1 MIIDQSHRI
10 WALTTGIATLVAAL
24 AYFLTFHT
32 DIGPTPLHE
41 SIGGSLLGLFF
52 GTVSFLIFV
61 FAALLGWRRKHP
73 SWRVGRMQFWMKGHI
88 WLTFLTV
95 PLILLHS
102 GFRFGGFQTSLLMGI
117 YIIVMLSGVYGLILQ
132 HVLPRYMKDRLPDE
146 VVFEQIPFLRA
157 QIVTRAQAIQKSLAE
172 ACSPPPPAAPAPAP
186 VEQPPSA
193 AAATPAESAAAET
206 SPTPTVAP
214 EPEPL
219 SPPAVLLQGTNET
232 VLPYLQLDR
241 GDGHSLG
248 DHQSADDFFFGLRV
262 QTVANWHPQLDELKD
277 LCEERRKLDLQTKL
291 QHWLHGWILAHAP
304 FSFILLILTLWHIG
318 VALFAY

>member
-10 WALTTGIATLVAAL
+10 WAITTGVATLVAAL

-73 SWRVGRMQFWMKGHI
+73 SWRIGRMQFWMKGHI

-102 GFRFGGFQTSLLMGI
+102 GFRFGGFQTSLLMWI

-132 HVLPRYMKDRLPDE
+132 HVLPRFMKDRLPDE
-146 VVFEQIPFLRA
+146 VVFEQIPFLRS
-157 QIVTRAQAIQKSLAE
+157 QIVNRAQAIQKSLTE
-172 ACSPPPPAAPAPAP
+172 ACSPPPPPAEQAAPPPAAAPGEA
-186 VEQPPSA
+186 VTTETS
-193 AAATPAESAAAET
+193 AATP
-206 SPTPTVAP
+206 VAP
-214 EPEPL
+214 EPEPI
-219 SPPAVLLQGTNET
+219 SPPTVLLQGTDET

-241 GDGHSLG
+241 GDEHPLG
-248 DHQSADDFFFGLRV
+248 DHQSADDFFFSLRV
-262 QTVANWHPQLDELKD
+262 QTVANWHSQLDELKD